1 MDSYSQPAK
10 GLSLRSK
17 IGLLSAFC
25 ITLISAALIILNT
38 VQGQRSA
45 EKVQARTGT
54 ILTTAVEQQL
64 GSIAKA
70 EALKINAFLEYAQ
83 ANANTLAL
91 TQESDIQTRG
101 GIMLS
106 GQEREITLSILGNI
120 LERNADLL
128 GVYVGYEADQYDQ
141 SDTLYKG
148 KADMGSDG
156 TGRFLPYVSR
166 NSAGK
171 GALDVLVG
179 MDDASKDA
187 NGIRAGEYYLCPKDT
202 GKSCVTDPYIY
213 PVNGKDTLLVS
224 VTSPI
229 VQYNQ
234 FIGIAGVDVGLDFV
248 QQGITT
254 ANNALY
260 NGSGQMAVIS
270 PNGIVAAAS
279 VDSGLLGKNYR
290 NTELSEW
297 QSRVNNAGNQL
308 TISQHNGQLSAVAPL
323 LLRGSDTG
331 WRILIQLPASAV
343 SSQIDTLAHIFDEVS
358 SESTM
363 IGLLLSVVV
372 GGLGIILM
380 FTMVAMLLKPVGQL
394 VHMLKDIAQGEGDL
408 TRRLTIKS
416 HDELGELANWFNL
429 FLDNLHKLIDQVAQT
444 SQQIGQAADS
454 SAQIASSSRQRLEHQ
469 REQISMAATAVHE
482 MSASSGEVA
491 SSAGNAAE
499 ATARTRQVAD
509 DSQRVVESTVSSIAA
524 LSDEVARGTEVIQ
537 ELEGHSNKISDI
549 LVTIGGVADQTNLLA
564 LNAAIEAAR
573 AGDHG
578 RGFAVVADEVRGLA
592 QSTQNATAEIQA
604 MIENLQKGTS
614 TAVTV
619 MNNSRE
625 QAEQSVSQV
634 NLSSEALE
642 QIGQHVIEISDMN
655 SQIAASA
662 EEQSSVSEDIN
673 RNVVAMD
680 EAAREVAGQAD
691 ENARAAEQLQQLS
704 GDLRNLV
711 GRFKL

>member
-1 MDSYSQPAK
+1 MDSYSKPAK
-10 GLSLRSK
+10 GMSLRSK

-25 ITLISAALIILNT
+25 IVLISTALIILNT
-38 VQGQRSA
+38 IQSQRSA
-45 EKVQARTGT
+45 DKVQARAGT
-54 ILTTAVEQQL
+54 ILTSAVEQQL
-64 GSIAKA
+64 GSIAHA
-70 EALKINAFLEYAQ
+70 EALKINTFLEFAQ
-83 ANANTLAL
+83 TSANTLAL

-101 GIMLS
+101 GILLS
-106 GQEREITLSILGNI
+106 GQEREITLSTLSNI
-120 LERNADLL
+120 LERNHDLL
-128 GVYVGYEADQYDQ
+128 GVYVAYETNQYDQ
-141 SDTLYKG
+141 SDGLYKG
-148 KADMGSDG
+148 KADMGSDA
-156 TGRFLPYVSR
+156 TGRFLPYISR
-166 NSAGK
+166 DNAGK
-171 GALDVLVG
+171 GSLDLLVG
-179 MDDASKDA
+179 MDDTSKDA

-202 GKSCVTDPYIY
+202 QKSCVTDPYIY

-224 VTSPI
+224 VTAPV
-229 VQYNQ
+229 VQYNK
-234 FIGIAGVDVGLDFV
+234 FIGIAGVDVALDFV
-248 QQGITT
+248 QQGIIRS
-254 ANNALY
+254 NNELY

-270 PNGIVAAAS
+270 PKGIIAAAS
-279 VDSGLLGKNYR
+279 TDSSLLGKNYR
-290 NTELSEW
+290 NTPLNSW
-297 QSRVNNAGNQL
+297 QSLIQNAGTNL
-308 TISQHNGQLSAVAPL
+308 TIIQQDGRLSAVAPL
-323 LLRGSDTG
+323 ELRGIDTG

-343 SSQIDTLAHIFDEVS
+343 TSQLDILAQIFDEVS
-358 SESTM
+358 SESTL
-363 IGLLLSVVV
+363 IGLLLSTVV
-372 GGLGIILM
+372 GGLGIALM

-408 TRRLTIKS
+408 TRRITIKS

-429 FLDNLHKLIDQVAQT
+429 FLDNLHKLIEQVAQT
-444 SQQIGQAADS
+444 SQHIGQAADS

-509 DSQRVVESTVSSIAA
+509 DSQRVVESTVNSIAA

-625 QAEQSVSQV
+625 QAEQSVNQV
-634 NLSSEALE
+634 NQSSEALG

-680 EAAREVAGQAD
+680 EAAKEVAGQAE
-691 ENARAAEQLQQLS
+691 ENAKAAEQLQQLS
-704 GDLRNLV
+704 GDLRQLV

>member
-25 ITLISAALIILNT
+25 IILISTALIVLNT
-38 VQGQRSA
+38 IQSQRSA
-45 EKVQARTGT
+45 EKVQTRTGT
-54 ILTTAVEQQL
+54 ILTSAVEQQL
-64 GSIAKA
+64 GSIARA

-120 LERNADLL
+120 LERNPDLL

-141 SDTLYKG
+141 SDAQFKG
-148 KADMGSDG
+148 QADMGSNDA
-156 TGRFLPYVSR
+156 GRFLPYVSR
-166 NSAGK
+166 NSAGE
-171 GALDVLVG
+171 GALDVLIG
-179 MDDASKDA
+179 MDDATKDA
-187 NGIRAGEYYLCPKDT
+187 NGIRAGEYYLCPKDNR
-202 GKSCVTDPYIY
+202 KSCVTDPYIY

-234 FIGIAGVDVGLDFV
+234 FIGIAGVDVALDFV

-260 NGSGQMAVIS
+260 NGSGQMAVVS
-270 PNGIVAAAS
+270 PHGIVAAAS
-279 VDSGLLGKNYR
+279 MDSSLLGKNYR
-290 NTELSEW
+290 NTALSDW
-297 QSRVNNAGNQL
+297 QSRINNAGNQL
-308 TISQHNGQLSAVAPL
+308 TISQNNGQLSAVAPL
-323 LLRGSDTG
+323 FLRGSDTG

-343 SSQIDTLAHIFDEVS
+343 TSQLDTLEQIFDEVS

-372 GGLGIILM
+372 GGLGIALM
-380 FTMVAMLLKPVGQL
+380 FAMVAMLLKPVGQL

-429 FLDNLHKLIDQVAQT
+429 FLDNLHKLIEQVAQT
-444 SQQIGQAADS
+444 SQHIGQAADS

-509 DSQRVVESTVSSIAA
+509 DSQRVVENTVSSITA

-592 QSTQNATAEIQA
+592 QSTQDATAEIQA

-625 QAEQSVSQV
+625 QAEQSVNQV
-634 NLSSEALE
+634 NRSSEALE
-642 QIGQHVIEISDMN
+642 QIGQHVIDISDMN

-680 EAAREVAGQAD
+680 EAAKEVAGQAD

-704 GDLRNLV
+704 GNLRQLV

>member
-25 ITLISAALIILNT
+25 IILISTALIVLNT
-38 VQGQRSA
+38 IQSQRSA
-45 EKVQARTGT
+45 EKVQTRTGT
-54 ILTTAVEQQL
+54 ILTSAVEQQL
-64 GSIAKA
+64 GSIARA

-120 LERNADLL
+120 LERNPDLL

-141 SDTLYKG
+141 SDAQFKG
-148 KADMGSDG
+148 QADMGSNDA
-156 TGRFLPYVSR
+156 GRFLPYVSR
-166 NSAGK
+166 NSAGE
-171 GALDVLVG
+171 GALDVLIG
-179 MDDASKDA
+179 MDDATKDA
-187 NGIRAGEYYLCPKDT
+187 NGIRAGEYYLCPKDNR
-202 GKSCVTDPYIY
+202 KSCVTDPYIY

-224 VTSPI
+224 ATSPI

-234 FIGIAGVDVGLDFV
+234 FIGIAGVDVALDFV

-260 NGSGQMAVIS
+260 NGSGQMAVVS
-270 PNGIVAAAS
+270 PHGIVAAAS
-279 VDSGLLGKNYR
+279 MDSSLLGKNYR
-290 NTELSEW
+290 NTALSDW
-297 QSRVNNAGNQL
+297 QSRINNAGNQL
-308 TISQHNGQLSAVAPL
+308 TISQNNGQLSAVAPL
-323 LLRGSDTG
+323 FLRGSDTG

-343 SSQIDTLAHIFDEVS
+343 TSQLDTLAQIFDEVS

-372 GGLGIILM
+372 GGLGIALM
-380 FTMVAMLLKPVGQL
+380 FAMVAMLLKPVGQL

-429 FLDNLHKLIDQVAQT
+429 FLDNLHKLIEQVAQT
-444 SQQIGQAADS
+444 SQHIGQAADS

-509 DSQRVVESTVSSIAA
+509 DSQRVVENTVSSITA

-592 QSTQNATAEIQA
+592 QSTQDATAEIQA

-625 QAEQSVSQV
+625 QAEQSVNQV
-634 NLSSEALE
+634 NRSSEALE
-642 QIGQHVIEISDMN
+642 QIGQHVIDISDMN

-680 EAAREVAGQAD
+680 EAAKEVAGQAD